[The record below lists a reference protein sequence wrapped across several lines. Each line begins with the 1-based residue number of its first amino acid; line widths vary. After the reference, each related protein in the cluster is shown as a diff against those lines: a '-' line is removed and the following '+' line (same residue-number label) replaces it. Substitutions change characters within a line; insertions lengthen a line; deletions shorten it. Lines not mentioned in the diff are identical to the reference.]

1 MTGSSLAPPRTIEP
15 PQDMD
20 AAFVIFEDMKNS
32 PFPVHESVFTAMI
45 RCCSMNGKMNEALN
59 LYYDMQKME
68 IIPKIRTI
76 SPLLNGFAAL
86 GNSEICFKLFQEL
99 VEEYELLPAEREYI
113 SMLKVTVICN
123 DQRFYTVLNQ
133 FMEDILVPSN
143 AVWEIVTQ
151 WFLECENKNIS
162 HLSQRYQTKCL
173 FNIFCWKL

>member
-1 MTGSSLAPPRTIEP
+1 
-15 PQDMD
+15 
-20 AAFVIFEDMKNS
+20 
-32 PFPVHESVFTAMI
+32 
-45 RCCSMNGKMNEALN
+45 MNGKIEEALN

-99 VEEYELLPAEREYI
+99 VEEYELLPAEREYL

-151 WFLECENKNIS
+151 WFLECENKNI
-162 HLSQRYQTKCL
+162 LDPPQR
-173 FNIFCWKL
+173 